1 MWVFDFLAIWCLES
15 LATESIH
22 HSLFKSAGFSSELVG
37 FRQLWWGDCPSPIS
51 HPVWTKVTG
60 VGGVG
65 SDGAFVAPLQP
76 PVASLAVTTPQGLS
90 GSSASSLNS

>member
-22 HSLFKSAGFSSELVG
+22 RSLFKSAGFSSELVG
-37 FRQLWWGDCPSPIS
+37 FRQLWWGDSPSPIS

-60 VGGVG
+60 VGGLVVMEQLWLLC
-65 SDGAFVAPLQP
+65 SPPLLPRQ
-76 PVASLAVTTPQGLS
+76 
-90 GSSASSLNS
+90 